1 MQILVNDYS
10 GHPFPHELSQ
20 LLSKKFKVIHTYAKY
35 FETPKANFKTKKKNL
50 NLQIIPIKIGKKFQK
65 DNFILRRS
73 IDISYGEK
81 TIDLI
86 KNKKPNVI
94 VCAQIP
100 LDPLVKI
107 MTFCK
112 ENDIKIIFWMQDI
125 YSEAISKILNKK
137 FPLIGKL
144 IGRYYFYLEKKC
156 EHMSDKIIIISSNF
170 KKFLDK
176 KNLKK
181 TTVIENWSPI
191 VKPNN
196 KKINYYKKKFN
207 PNNKFCFIYSGTLG
221 YKHNPNL
228 FVSIAKKF
236 PEATVIISSKGKFA
250 NKLKRIS
257 TKDSLNIKVINWIDY
272 NDLSSFLSIADALI
286 ITLESDASFFSV
298 PSKIYAYLTVG
309 KPILAS
315 MPPENLAAKKIKKMR
330 IGYVSKPEN
339 INDFLHHSK
348 LLIQNKKLRKQLSK
362 NSKKYLKMRQ
372 TSIKQMSEIMENY
385 NENQFI

>member
-1 MQILVNDYS
+1 MQILINDYS
-10 GHPFPHELSQ
+10 GHPFPFELSQ
-20 LLSKKFKVIHTYAKY
+20 LLSKKHKVMHAYARY
-35 FETPKANFKTKKKNL
+35 FETPKANFKSKKKNS
-50 NLQIIPIKIGKKFQK
+50 NLKIIPIKIRKQFQK

-81 TIDLI
+81 IIDLI
-86 KNKKPNVI
+86 KNKKPNII

-100 LDPLVKI
+100 LDPLLKI

-112 ENDIKIIFWMQDI
+112 KNNIKIIFWMQDI
-125 YSEAISKILNKK
+125 YSVAISKILNKK

-144 IGRYYFYLEKKC
+144 IGKYYFRVEKKC
-156 EHMSDKIIIISSNF
+156 ENMSDKIIVISSNF

-236 PEATVIISSKGKFA
+236 PQVTVIISSKGKFA

-272 NDLSSFLSIADALI
+272 NDLSSFLSIADAFI
-286 ITLESDASFFSV
+286 VTLGNDASTFSV
-298 PSKIYAYLTVG
+298 PSKIYTYLAVG
-309 KPILAS
+309 KPILGS
-315 MPPENLAAKKIKKMR
+315 MPIDNLGSEKIRNLKV
-330 IGYVSKPEN
+330 GYVSRPDN
-339 INDFLHHSK
+339 IKAFLNYSK
-348 LLIQNKKLRKQLSK
+348 QIIKSKKL
-362 NSKKYLKMRQ
+362 KYLQVGVKA
-372 TSIKQMSEIMENY
+372 
-385 NENQFI
+385 